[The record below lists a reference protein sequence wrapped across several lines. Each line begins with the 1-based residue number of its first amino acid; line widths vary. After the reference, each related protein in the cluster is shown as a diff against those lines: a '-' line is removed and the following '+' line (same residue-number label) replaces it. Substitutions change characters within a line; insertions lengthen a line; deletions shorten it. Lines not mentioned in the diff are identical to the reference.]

1 MKELAGGPWEHSSH
15 GKINRMQR
23 SLLAAGIFFLAGLA
37 PAQTPSFEVA
47 SIKPSKA
54 EPDHSGVTTEK
65 GRISMDNV
73 TLKHCIRSAYG
84 VPEAQILGGP
94 KWIGEDRWEI
104 QAKADKPAGDPELMV
119 MLQSLLAERFK
130 LAFHRETRTLPGFA
144 LVAGKGGLKMKPS
157 APDARSSTTGNSS
170 ARKASIVAVACP
182 MSRLAQR
189 LSQAL
194 HVPVS
199 DLTGIDG

>member
-1 MKELAGGPWEHSSH
+1 MPSGASSVHRGRRSPTDAGNGNDRSHFISIAAAMKELAGRPWEHSSH
-15 GKINRMQR
+15 GKINRMKR
-23 SLLAAGIFFLAGLA
+23 SLLTAGILFLAGLA
-37 PAQTPSFEVA
+37 PGQTPSFEVA

-104 QAKADKPAGDPELMV
+104 QAKADKPAG
-119 MLQSLLAERFK
+119 
-130 LAFHRETRTLPGFA
+130 
-144 LVAGKGGLKMKPS
+144 
-157 APDARSSTTGNSS
+157 
-170 ARKASIVAVACP
+170 
-182 MSRLAQR
+182 
-189 LSQAL
+189 
-194 HVPVS
+194 
-199 DLTGIDG
+199 